1 MTMTFSTPP
10 FWLIRDA
17 MILWGLG
24 EFVLAVT
31 RRATIGQSRDQGSLR
46 LLSLVLWSS
55 MVMAVYA
62 GVIHWI
68 PFPSAIVAPTAWLG
82 LCLLVAGLL
91 LRAWSIRVL
100 ARFFTVDVAIRDD
113 HKLVRSGPYALL
125 RHPSYTGALM
135 CFYGAG
141 LALGSWASLFL
152 LTVPPTLAF
161 LYRIRIEES
170 VLSLAFPKEYPEYT
184 RATKRLIPF
193 VW

>member
-1 MTMTFSTPP
+1 MSIPTPP
-10 FWLIRDA
+10 FWLVRDA

-24 EFVLAVT
+24 EFALAVT
-31 RRATIGQSRDQGSLR
+31 HRATIGQSRDQGSLR
-46 LLSLVLWSS
+46 LLVFVAWSS
-55 MVMAVYA
+55 TVMAIYA
-62 GVIHWI
+62 GVIRWLPLPEALI
-68 PFPSAIVAPTAWLG
+68 TPAAWLG
-82 LCLLVAGLL
+82 VTMLVAGLL

-100 ARFFTVDVAIRDD
+100 ARFFTVNVAIRDD
-113 HKLVRSGPYALL
+113 HELIRSGPYAML

-170 VLSLAFPKEYPEYT
+170 VLSLAFPKEYPEYART
-184 RATKRLIPF
+184 TKRLVPF

>member
-1 MTMTFSTPP
+1 MFSTPP
-10 FWLIRDA
+10 FWLIRDI

-24 EFVLAVT
+24 EFALAVT
-31 RRATIGQSRDQGSLR
+31 HRATIGQSRDQGSLR
-46 LLSLVLWSS
+46 LLMFVAWSS
-55 MVMAVYA
+55 TVMAICA
-62 GVIHWI
+62 GVIRWL
-68 PFPSAIVAPTAWLG
+68 PFAALVAAPAAWLG
-82 LCLLVAGLL
+82 LGLLIAGLL
-91 LRAWSIRVL
+91 LRAWSVRVL
-100 ARFFTVDVAIRDD
+100 ARYFTVDVAIRDD

-170 VLSLAFPKEYPEYT
+170 VLSLAFPREYPEYARTT
-184 RATKRLIPF
+184 RRLIPF

>member
-1 MTMTFSTPP
+1 MTLTMPP
-10 FWLIRDA
+10 LWLMRDA

-31 RRATIGQSRDQGSLR
+31 HRATIGQSRDQGSLR
-46 LLSLVLWSS
+46 LLMFVAWSS
-55 MVMAVYA
+55 TVMAVYA
-62 GVIHWI
+62 GVVRWL
-68 PFPSAIVAPTAWLG
+68 PFPANTIAPTAWLG
-82 LCLLVAGLL
+82 LALLVAGLL

-100 ARFFTVDVAIRDD
+100 ARYFTVNVAIRDD
-113 HKLVRSGPYALL
+113 HQLVRSGPYAVL

-135 CFYGAG
+135 CFYGMG

-170 VLSLAFPKEYPEYT
+170 VLSLAFPKEYPEYA

>member
-1 MTMTFSTPP
+1 MISTLPTPP
-10 FWLIRDA
+10 FWLVRDI

-62 GVIHWI
+62 GMTRRL
-68 PFPSAIVAPTAWLG
+68 PFAAIIVAPAAWLG
-82 LCLLVAGLL
+82 LAILVAGLL

-100 ARFFTVDVAIRDD
+100 ARFFTVNVAIRDD
-113 HKLVRSGPYALL
+113 HKLVRSGPYSLL

-152 LTVPPTLAF
+152 LVVPPTLAF

-170 VLSLAFPKEYPEYT
+170 VLSLAFPQEYPEYART
-184 RATKRLIPF
+184 TKRLIPF